1 MELTWLNLVAYILI
15 PILTAGIGGWVGA
28 FFGDKYRKDKE
39 SKEKEIVRDIAV
51 KALSRIERLKENLIE
66 RCRLRRKGQL

>member
-39 SKEKEIVRDIAV
+39 SKEKEIVTITTII
-51 KALSRIERLKENLIE
+51 LS
-66 RCRLRRKGQL
+66 LRTYR

>member
-51 KALSRIERLKENLIE
+51 KALNI
-66 RCRLRRKGQL
+66 LRQFGIRSSKTA